1 MNRGI
6 LKTCFCSY
14 QAVYDQ
20 IDAFTYPW
28 ATHRHLIVVHAAG
41 VRSVDL
47 TWVGWGALAR
57 SVDKILTMGELKE
70 KSPLSHRRMMLTSQ
84 KKNNNNKKNS
94 STKKKVSLLNSETL
108 VDHTESCSIKN
119 VLE

>member
-1 MNRGI
+1 MPRGEE
-6 LKTCFCSY
+6 C
-14 QAVYDQ
+14 
-20 IDAFTYPW
+20 
-28 ATHRHLIVVHAAG
+28 
-41 VRSVDL
+41 DL

-57 SVDKILTMGELKE
+57 SIDKILTMEELKE
-70 KSPLSHRRMMLTSQ
+70 KSPLSHRRMTLRSQKQKQKQ

-94 STKKKVSLLNSETL
+94 STKKKVSLLNSETF

>member
-1 MNRGI
+1 M
-6 LKTCFCSY
+6 
-14 QAVYDQ
+14 
-20 IDAFTYPW
+20 
-28 ATHRHLIVVHAAG
+28 
-41 VRSVDL
+41 DL

-57 SVDKILTMGELKE
+57 SIDKILTMEELKE

-84 KKNNNNKKNS
+84 KKKQKTKTKK
-94 STKKKVSLLNSETL
+94 KQQQQEKQQHQKKVSLLNSETF

>member
-1 MNRGI
+1 M
-6 LKTCFCSY
+6 
-14 QAVYDQ
+14 
-20 IDAFTYPW
+20 
-28 ATHRHLIVVHAAG
+28 
-41 VRSVDL
+41 
-47 TWVGWGALAR
+47 GWGALAR
-57 SVDKILTMGELKE
+57 SIDKILTMEELKE
-70 KSPLSHRRMMLTSQ
+70 KSPLYDAYKPKKKQTKKKKQ

>member
-1 MNRGI
+1 M
-6 LKTCFCSY
+6 
-14 QAVYDQ
+14 
-20 IDAFTYPW
+20 
-28 ATHRHLIVVHAAG
+28 
-41 VRSVDL
+41 DL

-57 SVDKILTMGELKE
+57 SIDKILTMEELKE

-84 KKNNNNKKNS
+84 KKKPKKKPKKKTTTT
-94 STKKKVSLLNSETL
+94 TKKKAPKEKVSLLNSETF

>member
-1 MNRGI
+1 M
-6 LKTCFCSY
+6 
-14 QAVYDQ
+14 
-20 IDAFTYPW
+20 
-28 ATHRHLIVVHAAG
+28 
-41 VRSVDL
+41 DL

-57 SVDKILTMGELKE
+57 SIDKILTMEELKE
-70 KSPLSHRRMMLTSQ
+70 KSPLSHRRMMLTSQKKNKKQKQ

>member
-1 MNRGI
+1 M
-6 LKTCFCSY
+6 
-14 QAVYDQ
+14 
-20 IDAFTYPW
+20 
-28 ATHRHLIVVHAAG
+28 
-41 VRSVDL
+41 DL

-84 KKNNNNKKNS
+84 KKKTKKNNNNKKNS

-108 VDHTESCSIKN
+108 VDHTESCSIKI

>member
-1 MNRGI
+1 M
-6 LKTCFCSY
+6 
-14 QAVYDQ
+14 
-20 IDAFTYPW
+20 
-28 ATHRHLIVVHAAG
+28 IVVHAAG

-57 SVDKILTMGELKE
+57 SIDKILTMEELKE

-84 KKNNNNKKNS
+84 KKNKKNNNNKKNS